1 MKIISVVF
9 LIAFSI
15 LNMSCSGFRIALL
28 DTKFPLQEYTLEG
41 SGTNKVLLL
50 PVNGVISDEPKKG
63 LVRTLPSEVQQIVA
77 QLSKAEKD
85 KDIKVVLIKINSPG
99 GTITASDIL
108 YNEFMSFKQRTGVKI
123 AVVMMD
129 VAASGAY
136 YIALPADMIMAHPTS
151 VTGSIGVLYLKPEL
165 FGLMDKIGVGVDV
178 IRFGKHKD
186 MGSPFRVYTEEEQVL
201 IHKLTDELGERFLS
215 LVKKHRHLKENDLV
229 EVKTARVFLPREALK
244 LGLLDKVGYLPD
256 AVVEAKKLAE
266 LAADSKVVV
275 YRRSDYPEDNMYN
288 IASVSTEDAGRSA
301 INIELP
307 ESLSLKAGFYYLWP
321 GAL

>member
-1 MKIISVVF
+1 MKKISLVF

-15 LNMSCSGFRIALL
+15 FNMSCSGFRIALL
-28 DTKFPLQEYTLEG
+28 DTKFPLKEYTLEG

-63 LVRTLPSEVQQIVA
+63 LVRTLPSGVQQIVA
-77 QLSKAEKD
+77 QLNKAEKD

-108 YNEFMSFKQRTGVKI
+108 YNELMSFKQRTGMKI

-136 YIALPADMIMAHPTS
+136 YIALPANMIMAHPTS
-151 VTGSIGVLYLKPEL
+151 VTGSVGVLYLKPEL
-165 FGLMDKIGVGVDV
+165 FGLMDKFGVGVDV
-178 IRFGKHKD
+178 IKFGIHKD

-201 IHKLTDELGERFLS
+201 IHNLTDELGERFLS
-215 LVKKHRHLKENDLV
+215 LVQKHRHLKENDLL
-229 EVKTARVFLPREALK
+229 EVKKARVFLPREALK
-244 LGLLDKVGYLPD
+244 LGLIDKIGYLPD

-266 LAADSKVVV
+266 LTEDSKVIV

-288 IASVSTEDAGRSA
+288 IAGVSTEDAGRSA

>member
-1 MKIISVVF
+1 MKKISVIL

-15 LNMSCSGFRIALL
+15 FNVSCSGLRIALL
-28 DTKFPLQEYTLEG
+28 DTKFPLEEYTLEG
-41 SGTNKVLLL
+41 SGTKKVLLL

-63 LVRTLPSEVQQIVA
+63 LVRTLPSGVQQVVA
-77 QLSKAEKD
+77 QLNKAEKD

-108 YNEFMSFKQRTGVKI
+108 YNELMSFKQRTGTKI
-123 AVVMMD
+123 AVMMMD

-136 YIALPADMIMAHPTS
+136 YIALPADMIMAHPTTI
-151 VTGSIGVLYLKPEL
+151 TGSVGVLYLKPEL
-165 FGLMDKIGVGVDV
+165 FGLMDKFGIGVDV
-178 IRFGKHKD
+178 IKFGKHKD

-201 IHKLTDELGERFLS
+201 IHNLTDELGERFLT
-215 LVKKHRHLKENDLV
+215 LVQKHRHLKENDLE
-229 EVKTARVFLPREALK
+229 EVKKARVFLSREALK

-256 AVVEAKKLAE
+256 AIVEAKKLAE
-266 LAADSKVVV
+266 LTADSKVIV

-288 IASVSTEDAGRSA
+288 IAGVSTEDASRPA